1 MSKLLGVSVTST
13 STSIQHELGLKAF
26 DPANP
31 QNIYQYVRADD
42 AVAQYDAVM
51 LDTAAAGSGDASDVP
66 FLVTPT
72 AAADDVIEGIAQV
85 AIAAGSY
92 GFILIDGDG
101 SSKAAATVVAGAP
114 AVTIATAGTLDD
126 TAAAAGNALATAAG
140 RGVVFTST
148 TTGGVASVRIR

>member
-1 MSKLLGVSVTST
+1 MSKILGVDVTST
-13 STSIQHELGLKAF
+13 STTAEHEVGVKAI

-31 QNIYQYVRADD
+31 QNVYQYVQADD
-42 AVAQYDAVM
+42 AVAQYDAVQ
-51 LDTAAAGSGDASDVP
+51 LDVAAAGSGSSANVP

-72 AAADDVIEGIAQV
+72 SAADQIIVGVAQV

-92 GFILIDGDG
+92 GFILIEGG
-101 SSKAAATVVAGAP
+101 GTVKAAATVVAGAP

-126 TAAAAGNALATAAG
+126 TVAAAGNALAAGSG

-148 TTGGVASVRIR
+148 TTSGVASCFVS